1 MKLSEL
7 DGATTSM
14 AQGVIARPTK
24 FQIYRT
30 LFSGWYF
37 SGMLAFGLIQQL
49 IVASSVIFL
58 ADAAASLSSGAN
70 EYAARSFLL
79 FLGTM
84 VLPYIPGVASQYCWQ
99 VWKAVLVKDFHRFA
113 ISHIEGGPKS
123 YANGQTADKVT
134 SVFSN
139 GVPKALDQVA
149 DYAYDFSQCL
159 FNSLCGS
166 IAIAAFVDP
175 RLGVAYFFTLG
186 FCAVYIRH
194 FYSISSAA
202 AEVAETER
210 MELSTISRRIWPNL
224 VLRNGLSLQTWSD
237 RLSHQHL
244 RTVSAVQKEARIRN
258 MSSLVLSLASVIP
271 IVLICSA
278 LIYLNMN
285 DREYLASLFVSMPR
299 MFSILALV
307 SMLLFMVFDFSSVYG
322 QLRVVEELF
331 GDKKHV
337 GTFDLNRIRIE
348 ADGKTATISS
358 LDAFIELCQH
368 RSHIKIRGEN
378 GAGKT
383 SLLLAAKERLGD
395 RAFYLPAMSLLDLPN
410 KLGSGSTGQIK
421 KNEIEAVLRDFGS
434 GILLLDEWDA
444 NLDAE
449 NRGTIANLIN
459 DALTEGFT
467 VAEITHR

>member
-1 MKLSEL
+1 MSEL
-7 DGATTSM
+7 NEAITSM
-14 AQGVIARPTK
+14 AQRRITRPTK

-30 LFSGWYF
+30 LFSGRYF

-70 EYAARSFLL
+70 EHAVRSFLL
-79 FLGTM
+79 FLVTM

-113 ISHIEGGPKS
+113 IGHIEGGPKS
-123 YANGQTADKVT
+123 YASSETADKVT

-139 GVPKALDQVA
+139 GVPNALEQVA
-149 DYAYDFSQCL
+149 DYAYDFSQCV

-166 IAIAAFVDP
+166 LAIAAFIDP
-175 RLGVAYFFTLG
+175 RLGIAYFFTLG
-186 FCAVYIRH
+186 FCALYIHRY
-194 FYSISSAA
+194 YSISSAA

-224 VLRNGLSLQTWSD
+224 VLRNGLSLQTWTD
-237 RLSHQHL
+237 RLLHQHS
-244 RTVSAVQKEARIRN
+244 RTVNAVQKEARIRN
-258 MSSLVLSLASVIP
+258 ISSLVLSLASVVP
-271 IVLICSA
+271 IVLICTA
-278 LIYLNMN
+278 LIYTNMN

-331 GDKKHV
+331 SDKEHV
-337 GTFDLNRIRIE
+337 GAFDLNRIRIE
-348 ADGKTATISS
+348 GDGKIAPISS
-358 LDAFIELCQH
+358 LDALLELCQH

-395 RAFYLPAMSLLDLPN
+395 RAFYLPAMSLLDLPT

-421 KNEIEAVLRDFGS
+421 RNEIEAVLRDFGS

-449 NRGTIANLIN
+449 NRRQTANLISE
-459 DALTEGFT
+459 ALTKGFT
-467 VAEITHR
+467 VVEISHR